1 MWMMRVCVPFVS
13 LVCAFCAGLAHTMDA
28 ATTLALIHAAQNVV
42 AQGIETVLATTTHVL
57 ATTTD
62 VLATTTDVL
71 GTTRHVLALVTA
83 GTPLLSK
90 AQDRHEK

>member
-1 MWMMRVCVPFVS
+1 MRVCVPFVS

-62 VLATTTDVL
+62 VL